1 MAEISPDNNKDI
13 KTELSRDLSLFQV
26 TMMGLGMMIGAG
38 VFLGIGNSIYIT
50 GPGGVLLTFALN
62 GMLALFTAMSYAE
75 LSSAIPKAGG
85 TYNFARIG
93 FGKGISFI
101 SGWMEWFA
109 SSVAGSMY
117 AVTFSIYT
125 LRYFEQIGMLSWLP
139 PNYSGFLIKFVAVAV
154 ALFFIYINYR
164 GASETG
170 KVGALMTISQTAFMI
185 FIGIMGIIVAARDP
199 SRFQNFKPFLPNG
212 WSKLLI
218 TMGFTYVAFE
228 GYEVIAQAGD
238 ETINPRKN
246 LPKAM
251 LYSVFIVCLTYIT
264 VAFATVVAVKAG
276 STGVTGAPWQWIG
289 SFREKGFGEAV
300 ARLIPAG
307 NFLLTLA
314 VIFSSTSALNATIY
328 SATRTSYALGRDGML
343 PPLFSKISKKRKT
356 PAHALAFTS
365 IIIISLAVFLPIVH
379 VASSASIMFLFLF
392 FVVNI
397 AVIKIRYNMGDE
409 LNYGYLSPF
418 FPVFPIAAIILQAAL
433 AIWLVKMSIIAW
445 IVAPVWIGLGIV
457 IYFIYS
463 KQHAAEIEGDIR
475 VLEEE
480 EAAPENG
487 EAYRVMIPIANP
499 DNALSLISNTIKLC
513 GKRKARIKLLH
524 MVSVPDQVPLTDA
537 RKSITE
543 GREGIVEAMLYLKPR
558 FPITTSIRYGRNVA
572 RGIVSAIRE
581 KKIDLIIMGWHGKR
595 EDQRFNLGSIIDP
608 VVNRSPS
615 DIIILK
621 DCSNKRFKNILI
633 PLYGDYNDIF
643 SLETAAYLLDPDGGK
658 ITVLYLY
665 GNTKQHTKQQIE
677 SLLADIYDGKLELD
691 LKVSSARDIVRV
703 VVNASRHFD
712 LVVIGIED
720 RFLTR
725 FGILSSSEII
735 ANQCPAPLALV
746 KCSRKIIS
754 WTKRWI

>member
-1 MAEISPDNNKDI
+1 
-13 KTELSRDLSLFQV
+13 LFQV

-50 GPGGVLLTFALN
+50 GPGGVILTFALN

-101 SGWMEWFA
+101 SGWTEWFA

-125 LRYFEQIGMLSWLP
+125 MRYFEQIGMLGWVSP
-139 PNYSGFLIKFVAVAV
+139 DYSELLIKVVAAV
-154 ALFFIYINYR
+154 IALFFIYINYR

-170 KVGALMTISQTAFMI
+170 KVGALMTVGQTAFMV
-185 FIGIMGIIVAARDP
+185 FIGVMGIIVAIRDP
-199 SRFQNFKPFLPNG
+199 SRLENFKPFLPNG

-238 ETINPRKN
+238 ETINPREN

-264 VAFATVVAVKAG
+264 VAFATIVAVKAG
-276 STGVTGAPWQWIG
+276 SPGVTGAPWQWIG

-343 PPLFSKISKKRKT
+343 PPLFSKISKRRKT
-356 PAHALAFTS
+356 PANALAFTS
-365 IIIISLAVFLPIVH
+365 VIIISLAVFLPIVH

-392 FVVNI
+392 FIVNLS
-397 AVIKIRYNMGDE
+397 VIKIRYNMGDE
-409 LNYGYLSPF
+409 LNYGFLSPF
-418 FPVFPIAAIILQAAL
+418 FPVFPVLAIILQAAL
-433 AIWLVKMSIIAW
+433 AIWLVKMSLIAW
-445 IVAPVWIGLGIV
+445 IVAPTWIGLGILT
-457 IYFIYS
+457 YFLYS
-463 KQHAAEIEGDIR
+463 KKHASSIEGDIR

-480 EAAPENG
+480 EAPESG
-487 EAYRVMIPIANP
+487 DAYRVMIPIANP
-499 DNALSLISNTIKLC
+499 DNAFSLISNTIRIC
-513 GKRKARIKLLH
+513 GKRRARIELLH

-537 RKSITE
+537 RKYITE
-543 GREGIVEAMLYLKPR
+543 GREGIVEAMLYLRPR

-572 RGIVSAIRE
+572 RGIVSAVRE
-581 KKIDLIIMGWHGKR
+581 KKIDLLIMGWHGNR

-621 DCSNKRFKNILI
+621 DCANKSFKNILV

-643 SLETAAYLLDPDGGK
+643 SLETAAYLLDPGEGK
-658 ITVLYLY
+658 ITVLYLS
-665 GNTKQHTKQQIE
+665 GNKKQHTKSQIE
-677 SLLADIYDGKLELD
+677 SLLVDMYNGELD
-691 LKVSSARDIVRV
+691 IELKVSTARDKVRV
-703 VVNASRHFD
+703 ILNASRHFD

-720 RFLTR
+720 RFLTH

-735 ANQCPAPLALV
+735 AGRCLTPLALV
-746 KCSRKIIS
+746 KSSRKIIS

>member
-1 MAEISPDNNKDI
+1 MAETFSNSSKDI
-13 KTELSRDLSLFQV
+13 KTELSRDLNLFQV

-50 GPGGVLLTFALN
+50 GPGGVILTFALN

-139 PNYSGFLIKFVAVAV
+139 PDYSELSIKVVAVAV

-170 KVGALMTISQTAFMI
+170 KVGALMTVGQTAFMV
-185 FIGIMGIIVAARDP
+185 FIGVMGIIVAIRDP
-199 SRFQNFKPFLPNG
+199 SRLENFKPFLPNG
-212 WSKLLI
+212 WTKLLI

-276 STGVTGAPWQWIG
+276 SPGVTGAPWQWIG

-343 PPLFSKISKKRKT
+343 PPLFSKISRRRKT
-356 PAHALAFTS
+356 PANALAFTS
-365 IIIISLAVFLPIVH
+365 VIIISLAVFLPIVH

-392 FVVNI
+392 FVVNLS
-397 AVIKIRYNMGDE
+397 VIKIRYNMGDE

-418 FPVFPIAAIILQAAL
+418 FPVFPVAAIILQIAL
-433 AIWLVKMSIIAW
+433 AIWLVKMSLIAW
-445 IVAPVWIGLGIV
+445 IVAPAWIATGILV
-457 IYFIYS
+457 YFVYS
-463 KQHAAEIEGDIR
+463 KKHASVIEGDIR
-475 VLEEE
+475 ILEE
-480 EAAPENG
+480 EAAPESG
-487 EAYRVMIPIANP
+487 DEYRVMIPIANP
-499 DNALSLISNTIKLC
+499 DNAFSLINNTIKIC
-513 GKRKARIKLLH
+513 RKRRARIELLH

-537 RKSITE
+537 RRYITE
-543 GREGIVEAMLYLKPR
+543 GREGIVEAMLYLRPR

-572 RGIVSAIRE
+572 RGIVSAVRE
-581 KKIDLIIMGWHGKR
+581 KKIDLLIMGWHGNR

-621 DCSNKRFKNILI
+621 DCANKSFKNILV

-643 SLETAAYLLDPDGGK
+643 SLETAAYLLDPGEGK
-658 ITVLYLY
+658 ITVLYLS
-665 GNTKQHTKQQIE
+665 GNKKKHVKSQIE
-677 SLLADIYDGKLELD
+677 SLLADIYNGNLD
-691 LKVSSARDIVRV
+691 IELKVSTARDKVRV
-703 VVNASRHFD
+703 ILNASRHFD

-720 RFLTR
+720 RFLTH
-725 FGILSSSEII
+725 FGILSSSEVI
-735 ANQCPAPLALV
+735 ASRCLTPLALV
-746 KCSRKIIS
+746 KSSRKIIS